1 MTLVVTEARV
11 RVLVVDDDQQVRRML
26 RRLLERHDDFEV
38 VGVSATGDGCIAL
51 VDDLKPDVVLMDMEM
66 PGMTGAEATRAI
78 KTSHPETKVVALS
91 GRGDEEIVGEMIR
104 AGASGYLLKGSDAE
118 DLIDSLRAV
127 AQGQGALA
135 PEVTPHVLED
145 LAELYKREQERADA
159 LEELDR
165 MKREFMNVVSHELKT
180 PLTSIKGGLSTLQ
193 HRWEAMDDEL
203 KISFVDMMD
212 KQAERLSRMIRQ
224 ILTDS
229 GIQRG
234 SFESFTEVFSLA
246 DAAREAVADAGAKER
261 VAIEGDGG
269 VVRADRGQ
277 VIEVIR
283 SLVDNAV
290 RFTPGRV
297 TVSVAEDGDRSFV
310 RVADDGPGIEPTL
323 LIRMMEQPFLQA
335 DQSATRTAG
344 GLGLSL
350 YVANQVIDA
359 LGGHLE
365 ASSDPEKGSTFTA
378 VLPAAGH

>member
-1 MTLVVTEARV
+1 MTLVATEARV

-26 RRLLERHDDFEV
+26 RRLLERHGDFEV

-66 PGMTGAEATRAI
+66 PGMTGAEATQAI
-78 KTSHPETKVVALS
+78 KASHPETKVVALS
-91 GRGDEEIVGEMIR
+91 GRGDEAIVGEMIR

-180 PLTSIKGGLSTLQ
+180 PLTSIKGGLSTLH

-203 KISFVDMMD
+203 KLSFVDMMD

-224 ILTDS
+224 ILTVS

-234 SFESFTEVFSLA
+234 SFESFTEAFSLA

-261 VAIEGDGG
+261 ITIEGAGA
-269 VVRADRGQ
+269 VVQSDRGQ

-297 TVSVAEDGDRSFV
+297 TVEVADDGDRSFV
-310 RVADDGPGIEPTL
+310 RVADDGPGIEPAL
-323 LIRMMEQPFLQA
+323 LTRMMDQPFLQA

-350 YVANQVIDA
+350 YVANQVIVA
-359 LGGHLE
+359 LGGRLE